1 MRDWIGYAAVSWTE
15 CKISDQPGSD
25 TGNSGSR
32 NCVICRN
39 SAVWA
44 EVLQK
49 VRSGFITFST
59 FALESSSL
67 MKQGKAVAQA
77 VYMALSVGI
86 CLAAVMLG
94 QKLIVR

>member
-1 MRDWIGYAAVSWTE
+1 M
-15 CKISDQPGSD
+15 
-25 TGNSGSR
+25 
-32 NCVICRN
+32 
-39 SAVWA
+39 
-44 EVLQK
+44 
-49 VRSGFITFST
+49 TFST

-67 MKQGKAVAQA
+67 MKQGKAVAEA